1 MPISKPGHYVESIE
15 ILTEPE
21 RRRRRTAQEK
31 IAIVQETLEP
41 GASVS
46 AVARRHGV
54 MIEREQLALPGAP
67 NEVWSIDFVMDAL
80 SNGRRVKCL
89 TVVDDFT
96 KEAVDIVVD
105 HGISGLYVAREH
117 WTVQLASVAIP
128 RRCEQT
134 RDPNLRAARL
144 TSGHMRTASL

>member
-1 MPISKPGHYVESIE
+1 MESIE

-54 MIEREQLALPGAP
+54 NANQVFGWRKQYQEGSLAA
-67 NEVWSIDFVMDAL
+67 
-80 SNGRRVKCL
+80 VKAGE
-89 TVVDDFT
+89 TVVPASELAAAIKELQRLLGKKT
-96 KEAVDIVVD
+96 LEVEILKEAVEW
-105 HGISGLYVAREH
+105 GRS
-117 WTVQLASVAIP
+117 
-128 RRCEQT
+128 
-134 RDPNLRAARL
+134 
-144 TSGHMRTASL
+144 

>member
-54 MIEREQLALPGAP
+54 MIEREQLALP
-67 NEVWSIDFVMDAL
+67 
-80 SNGRRVKCL
+80 
-89 TVVDDFT
+89 
-96 KEAVDIVVD
+96 
-105 HGISGLYVAREH
+105 
-117 WTVQLASVAIP
+117 
-128 RRCEQT
+128 
-134 RDPNLRAARL
+134 
-144 TSGHMRTASL
+144 

>member
-80 SNGRRVKCL
+80 SNGR
-89 TVVDDFT
+89 
-96 KEAVDIVVD
+96 
-105 HGISGLYVAREH
+105 
-117 WTVQLASVAIP
+117 
-128 RRCEQT
+128 
-134 RDPNLRAARL
+134 
-144 TSGHMRTASL
+144 

>member
-80 SNGRRVKCL
+80 S
-89 TVVDDFT
+89 
-96 KEAVDIVVD
+96 
-105 HGISGLYVAREH
+105 
-117 WTVQLASVAIP
+117 
-128 RRCEQT
+128 
-134 RDPNLRAARL
+134 
-144 TSGHMRTASL
+144 

>member
-1 MPISKPGHYVESIE
+1 MESIE

-54 MIEREQLALPGAP
+54 NA
-67 NEVWSIDFVMDAL
+67 N
-80 SNGRRVKCL
+80 
-89 TVVDDFT
+89 
-96 KEAVDIVVD
+96 
-105 HGISGLYVAREH
+105 
-117 WTVQLASVAIP
+117 
-128 RRCEQT
+128 
-134 RDPNLRAARL
+134 
-144 TSGHMRTASL
+144 

>member
-1 MPISKPGHYVESIE
+1 MESIE

-89 TVVDDFT
+89 TVVD
-96 KEAVDIVVD
+96 
-105 HGISGLYVAREH
+105 
-117 WTVQLASVAIP
+117 
-128 RRCEQT
+128 
-134 RDPNLRAARL
+134 
-144 TSGHMRTASL
+144 

>member
-46 AVARRHGV
+46 AVAR
-54 MIEREQLALPGAP
+54 
-67 NEVWSIDFVMDAL
+67 
-80 SNGRRVKCL
+80 
-89 TVVDDFT
+89 
-96 KEAVDIVVD
+96 
-105 HGISGLYVAREH
+105 
-117 WTVQLASVAIP
+117 
-128 RRCEQT
+128 
-134 RDPNLRAARL
+134 
-144 TSGHMRTASL
+144 